1 MGKNYN
7 TLTDN
12 ENCLFFF
19 LVETCII
26 DKKGA
31 NSMMK
36 KELYEEVDIL
46 YNLVT
51 YVNASYTQD
60 MYYTICYNVLMHIDR
75 IPDININELADLC
88 FTSPATISRFCKAL
102 KCENFAQF
110 KKQVQAGLKVA
121 GQEIHLPAEDLVEIH
136 QDPSTCIDMV
146 YDLTIQSLQKSKK
159 HIDIHEIDRLCDVI
173 YDAKKLHFFGFQFN
187 KIIASDIQLKL
198 LKLGKFAYAFA
209 DRGDD
214 SQRIELLDDSSVAI
228 VISVRAREN
237 PIGDLVEAI
246 KARGAKVVL
255 ITLNEN
261 SPVIDKVDKAFI
273 VHGKESDFSE
283 SSISGTTAIKTYLDV
298 LYVRYGILYPRR

>member
-1 MGKNYN
+1 MIN
-7 TLTDN
+7 N
-12 ENCLFFF
+12 ELN
-19 LVETCII
+19 
-26 DKKGA
+26 
-31 NSMMK
+31 
-36 KELYEEVDIL
+36 EEVDIL

-60 MYYTICYNVLMHIDR
+60 MYYTICYNVLQHIEE
-75 IPDININELADLC
+75 IPNININELADLC

-121 GQEIHLPAEDLVEIH
+121 GQEIRLPAEDLVAIH
-136 QDPSTCIDMV
+136 QNPSKCIDMV
-146 YDLTIQSLQKSKK
+146 YDLTIQSLQESKK
-159 HIDIHEIDRLCDVI
+159 YIDIHQIDHLCDVI

-214 SQRIELLDDSSVAI
+214 SQRLELLDDTSVAI

-237 PIGDLVEAI
+237 PIGNLVQAI

-255 ITLNEN
+255 ITLNDN
-261 SPVIDKVDKAFI
+261 STVIEKCDKAFI
-273 VHGKESDFSE
+273 VKGQESDFSE

>member
-1 MGKNYN
+1 M
-7 TLTDN
+7 
-12 ENCLFFF
+12 
-19 LVETCII
+19 I
-26 DKKGA
+26 
-31 NSMMK
+31 K
-36 KELYEEVDIL
+36 KELKEEVDIL

-60 MYYTICYNVLMHIDR
+60 MYYTICYNVLLNIDR
-75 IPDININELADLC
+75 IPDININELAELC
-88 FTSPATISRFCKAL
+88 YTSPATISRFCKAL

-121 GQEIHLPAEDLVEIH
+121 GQEIHLPAEELVAVH
-136 QDPSTCIDMV
+136 QKPIKCIDMV
-146 YDLTIQSLQKSKK
+146 YDLVIESLKESKK
-159 HIDIHEIDRLCDVI
+159 NINIHEIDNLCDVI

-187 KIIASDIQLKL
+187 KIVASDIQLKL

-214 SQRIELLDDSSVAI
+214 SQRIELLDDTSVAI

-237 PIGDLVEAI
+237 PIGNLVDAI

-261 SPVIDKVDKAFI
+261 TPVASKCDMVF
-273 VHGKESDFSE
+273 VVNGKESDFSE

>member
-1 MGKNYN
+1 MIN
-7 TLTDN
+7 N
-12 ENCLFFF
+12 ELN
-19 LVETCII
+19 
-26 DKKGA
+26 
-31 NSMMK
+31 
-36 KELYEEVDIL
+36 EEVDIL

-60 MYYTICYNVLMHIDR
+60 MYYTICYNVLQHIEE
-75 IPDININELADLC
+75 IPNININELADLC

-102 KCENFAQF
+102 KCENFSQF
-110 KKQVQAGLKVA
+110 KKQVQAGLKIA
-121 GQEIHLPAEDLVEIH
+121 GQEIRLPAEDLVSIH
-136 QDPSTCIDMV
+136 QDPSKCIDMV
-146 YDLTIQSLQKSKK
+146 YDLTIESLQESKK
-159 HIDIHEIDRLCDVI
+159 YIDIHEIDHLCDVI

-214 SQRIELLDDSSVAI
+214 TQRLELLDDTSVAI

-237 PIGDLVEAI
+237 PIGNLVQAI

-261 SPVIDKVDKAFI
+261 STVIEKCDKVFI
-273 VHGKESDFSE
+273 VKGQESDFSE

>member
-1 MGKNYN
+1 M
-7 TLTDN
+7 
-12 ENCLFFF
+12 
-19 LVETCII
+19 I
-26 DKKGA
+26 
-31 NSMMK
+31 K
-36 KELYEEVDIL
+36 KELNEEVDIL

-60 MYYTICYNVLMHIDR
+60 MYYTICYNVLLHIDK

-88 FTSPATISRFCKAL
+88 YTSPATISRFCKAL

-121 GQEIHLPAEDLVEIH
+121 GQEIRLPAEELVAIH
-136 QDPSTCIDMV
+136 QNPTKCIDMV
-146 YDLTIQSLQKSKK
+146 YDLAIESLQESKK
-159 HIDIHEIDRLCDVI
+159 NMNIHDIDRLCDVI

-187 KIIASDIQLKL
+187 KIVASDIQLKL

-214 SQRIELLDDSSVAI
+214 SQRIELLDDTSIAI

-237 PIGDLVEAI
+237 PIGNLIDAI

-255 ITLNEN
+255 ITMNEDT
-261 SPVIDKVDKAFI
+261 SVASKCDTVFVVK
-273 VHGKESDFSE
+273 GKESDFSE